1 MQANTPNEQEDPRP
15 MKEKIR
21 RFIDRQG
28 LVMVMLA
35 GFAVIGGVSIWAATR
50 DNAAVETPPVAQ
62 VQESPQSEGQ
72 RQATL
77 TVTPQPTPAFP
88 TTAPT
93 KTPETSAKP
102 NAGSADGNTN
112 PGQAVSGNN
121 GQNLAQARKER
132 LAKLTMTAPVADG
145 TLLKAYAADELL
157 YSQTLNQWE
166 THNGLDIAAAE
177 GADVVAV
184 LGGKVQQVYKDGL
197 MGNCLVLSHED
208 NLRSVYAGLQDVSS
222 LKVGDEVAAGEIIG
236 KVGNTALAEYK
247 DGAHLHFE
255 LYMDDEAVNPNELF
269 KLDKPSATPA
279 PSQSADPSASPDAS
293 DKPE

>member
-15 MKEKIR
+15 MREKIR

-62 VQESPQSEGQ
+62 TQESPQSQGQ

-77 TVTPQPTPAFP
+77 TVTPQPTPVYP

-93 KTPETSAKP
+93 KTPEASASP
-102 NAGSADGNTN
+102 SAGSSAAGNTD
-112 PGQAVSGNN
+112 PGQAVSG
-121 GQNLAQARKER
+121 GSAQQLAQARKER
-132 LAKLTMTAPVADG
+132 LAKLTMTTPVAEG

-157 YSQTLNQWE
+157 YSETLNQWE
-166 THNGLDIAAAE
+166 THTGLDIAAAE

-184 LGGKVQQVYKDGL
+184 MGGKVQQVYKDGL
-197 MGNCLVLSHED
+197 MGNCLVLTHD
-208 NLRSVYAGLQDVSS
+208 DGVRSVYAGLQDVSS
-222 LKVGDEVAAGEIIG
+222 LKVGDEVAAGEVIG

-255 LYMDDEAVNPNELF
+255 LYMDDEAVNPNDLF
-269 KLDKPSATPA
+269 KLEKPATPA
-279 PSQSADPSASPDAS
+279 PTQTADPSASPDAS